1 MSENGVSAS
10 VKDKPDVLDITYLKR
25 EKSSLIEKV
34 KRVSSN
40 LSPTDRMACASELV
54 LYDLK
59 RLDALSVSCERLKP
73 LIDAVDKHLKGLEE
87 LSRNPSTVED
97 YLWICDTAIVWEHQL
112 SELLNISRKVPLANA
127 PSTLLP
133 PLDPGDALSEKELD
147 LRIDSLIKLVSAYR
161 LRKEGPGWDKQSL
174 DETDKRRAEIFLAN
188 DILDGTIDFAHRI
201 SSRSYSR
208 LEKIWMSEVR
218 DLLAYL
224 ECVAQGAD
232 LFDPNTMQHYFRACD
247 DFAKRIKAFEF
258 KAPTSDFGEAKRYLE
273 AKYVKFENGHYKL
286 KESLSKGDEYSIFHA
301 KSQRIRQEKGKWD
314 HDRFWDDKLNWHN
327 AEKYIRQYYEN
338 IIPAVV
344 DKYEN
349 CAREVIR
356 AFDFSMRG
364 PYRIINAFEMALVIY
379 FVDKDTLKNIH
390 FPS

>member
-1 MSENGVSAS
+1 MSENGVLAQ
-10 VKDKPDVLDITYLKR
+10 VKDRPNDLDITYLKK
-25 EKSSLIEKV
+25 EKSFLIEKV
-34 KRVSSN
+34 KKVSSD

-59 RLDALSVSCERLKP
+59 RLNSLSVSCERLKP
-73 LIDAVDKHLKGLEE
+73 LIDDVDKHLKGLEE

-112 SELLNISRKVPLANA
+112 SELLNISRKIPLANA

-161 LRKEGPGWDKQSL
+161 LRKEGASWNKQKL
-174 DETDKRRAEIFLAN
+174 NEIDRRRAEIFLAN

-201 SSRSYSR
+201 SSRSYPR

-218 DLLAYL
+218 ELLAYL
-224 ECVAQGAD
+224 EWEARGAD
-232 LFDPNTMQHYFRACD
+232 LFDPNTTQHYFRAWD

-258 KAPTSDFGEAKRYLE
+258 KVSPSDFGEAKRYLE
-273 AKYVKFENGHYKL
+273 AKYVTFENGCYKL
-286 KESLSKGDEYSIFHA
+286 KESLSKGDKYSIFHS
-301 KSQRIRQEKGKWD
+301 KSQRVRQEKGRWD
-314 HDRFWDDKLNWHN
+314 HNRFWDDQLNWRN
-327 AEKYIRQYYEN
+327 AEKYIKQYYEN

-344 DKYEN
+344 DKDEN
-349 CAREVIR
+349 CAKKVIQ
-356 AFDFSMRG
+356 AFDYSMRG

-379 FVDKDTLKNIH
+379 FVGTDTLRNVP

>member
-188 DILDGTIDFAHRI
+188 DILD
-201 SSRSYSR
+201 
-208 LEKIWMSEVR
+208 
-218 DLLAYL
+218 
-224 ECVAQGAD
+224 
-232 LFDPNTMQHYFRACD
+232 
-247 DFAKRIKAFEF
+247 
-258 KAPTSDFGEAKRYLE
+258 
-273 AKYVKFENGHYKL
+273 
-286 KESLSKGDEYSIFHA
+286 
-301 KSQRIRQEKGKWD
+301 
-314 HDRFWDDKLNWHN
+314 
-327 AEKYIRQYYEN
+327 
-338 IIPAVV
+338 
-344 DKYEN
+344 
-349 CAREVIR
+349 
-356 AFDFSMRG
+356 
-364 PYRIINAFEMALVIY
+364 
-379 FVDKDTLKNIH
+379 
-390 FPS
+390 